1 MSGMDQDWEQE
12 DRRICCGCVSE
23 AFLSGLIAQRD
34 IAMCSYCGSSAPSVA
49 IEELADEVETA
60 FNAHYSR
67 TADQPDSLQQR
78 MMSDH
83 ESEYDWYRDGY
94 PVIDAIADA
103 AGIPEE
109 AAGEVQSIL
118 CERHADMDAA
128 QMGDETEFDS
138 GSHYEEKGPDAYKWH
153 VAWREFEHSLKTR
166 ARFFSQ
172 SAALH
177 LAEVFGGIDLL
188 QTRAGH
194 PLVVAA
200 GPGTA
205 LERLFRCR
213 VFQSVEALPD
223 ALRNPESHLG
233 PPPRKYARAGRMNAQ
248 GISVFYGATDEKVAI
263 AEVRPPVGSRLVVAS
278 FSITRPLCLLDLT
291 ALDEV
296 NLPGSIFDPSFK
308 RRLERVAFLWTLG
321 RRMARPVM
329 PDDEAIDY
337 LPTQAVADF
346 LASMNQPRLDG
357 IIFPSAQTKDGRNVV
372 LFHDAARVHYPACVE
387 DAEIEVNTGYM
398 TEDGWEDDYSVLEEV
413 TATAESTLPKPDEPF
428 WTTLMDEPRTPPR
441 WDEDHRDATLEVDR
455 GSLKVH
461 HVTWVDVN
469 TVDFPVMHHRQIK
482 Q

>member
-1 MSGMDQDWEQE
+1 
-12 DRRICCGCVSE
+12 
-23 AFLSGLIAQRD
+23 
-34 IAMCSYCGSSAPSVA
+34 MCSYCGSSAPSVT

-78 MMSDH
+78 MMSDP

-109 AAGEVQSIL
+109 AAGEVQAIL

-138 GSHYEEKGPDAYKWH
+138 GSHYEEKGPDAYEWH

-205 LERLFRCR
+205 LERLFRSR
-213 VFQSVEALPD
+213 VFQSVEALAD
-223 ALRNPESHLG
+223 ALRNPEML
-233 PPPRKYARAGRMNAQ
+233 
-248 GISVFYGATDEKVAI
+248 IS
-263 AEVRPPVGSRLVVAS
+263 
-278 FSITRPLCLLDLT
+278 
-291 ALDEV
+291 
-296 NLPGSIFDPSFK
+296 
-308 RRLERVAFLWTLG
+308 
-321 RRMARPVM
+321 
-329 PDDEAIDY
+329 
-337 LPTQAVADF
+337 
-346 LASMNQPRLDG
+346 
-357 IIFPSAQTKDGRNVV
+357 
-372 LFHDAARVHYPACVE
+372 
-387 DAEIEVNTGYM
+387 
-398 TEDGWEDDYSVLEEV
+398 TES
-413 TATAESTLPKPDEPF
+413 
-428 WTTLMDEPRTPPR
+428 
-441 WDEDHRDATLEVDR
+441 
-455 GSLKVH
+455 
-461 HVTWVDVN
+461 
-469 TVDFPVMHHRQIK
+469 
-482 Q
+482 